1 MSEAELIYFGIH
13 GRVFVARTLFE
24 LSGKPFKDTKVT
36 FEEFAKMKPGK
47 LFFNSQINLNHLS
60 RINHY
65 FRSSTWT
72 VADTQSRWRGFLS
85 EYRDCTLRRVP
96 V

>member
-1 MSEAELIYFGIH
+1 MPGKNFNPQKKMSEAELIYFGIH

-47 LFFNSQINLNHLS
+47 LFKAL
-60 RINHY
+60 
-65 FRSSTWT
+65 
-72 VADTQSRWRGFLS
+72 
-85 EYRDCTLRRVP
+85 
-96 V
+96 

>member
-24 LSGKPFKDTKVT
+24 LSGKPFKDTIVT

-47 LFFNSQINLNHLS
+47 LF
-60 RINHY
+60 
-65 FRSSTWT
+65 
-72 VADTQSRWRGFLS
+72 
-85 EYRDCTLRRVP
+85 
-96 V
+96 